1 MTYPLDLNVMKNQLE
16 NMRCEYNSPEM
27 DEIDMAAN
35 PIVQLE
41 LWLDE
46 AISDQ
51 KILTPNAATLST
63 VSEDG
68 TPSSRIILV
77 KEISAI
83 GLVFYS
89 SYDSK
94 KATDIF
100 SNPHVALLFYFEP
113 HHRQIKI
120 NGTVQKISI
129 ESSKQYF
136 YSRPHASQAAAAA
149 SPQSERIDKSSLH
162 ARFKTFQSMSTVP
175 FPNHW
180 GGFKLTPTRFEFWQG
195 QPNRLHDCISYLPLQ
210 KGEWQKFRVA
220 P

>member
-1 MTYPLDLNVMKNQLE
+1 MTYPLDLNIMKNQLE

-41 LWLDE
+41 LWLDD

-63 VSEDG
+63 VSADG

-77 KEISAI
+77 KEVSAL
-83 GLVFYS
+83 GLVFYT

-94 KATDIF
+94 KSKDII
-100 SNPHVALLFYFEP
+100 SNPHVSLLFYFEP

-120 NGTVQKISI
+120 NGTVQKIST
-129 ESSKQYF
+129 ESSKRYF

-149 SPQSERIDKSSLH
+149 SPQSEPIDKLGLQS
-162 ARFKTFQSMSTVP
+162 RFRTYQSMSTVP
-175 FPNHW
+175 FPTHW
-180 GGFKLTPTRFEFWQG
+180 GGFIVTPTRFEFWQG
-195 QPNRLHDCISYLPLQ
+195 QPNRLHDCVSYLPQ
-210 KGEWQKFRVA
+210 QSGEWQKIRLA